1 MKTEMESELEMLA
14 EVMETVLKQDK
25 LFAYGAKMMMKAV
38 KALVEEGFSWEEA
51 IQIATV
57 QGAMVKAGK

>member
-1 MKTEMESELEMLA
+1 MKTEMEVELGMLA
-14 EVMETVLKQDK
+14 EVMETVLKQDQ

-38 KALVEEGFSWEEA
+38 KALVAEGFSREEA